1 MSELHVPW
9 LELAVLFPLIGAVWV
24 RRIDNRDR
32 ALRHAWVFFALAATA
47 GFAAWIDFAALAV
60 SAAHDRWDPTE
71 RWLGVDLFVI
81 DELNAP
87 LIPVTA
93 LVFLAT
99 ALTTTRTKVNRFSVS
114 RTLWAE
120 ALALA
125 VFTCHDP
132 WGVIVLSGLTLIFP
146 AAELRERGRSSRV
159 FWAHLG
165 TSWLLLVAGWAW
177 LSAAGLEEQAP
188 WGAVLLLTLAVL
200 IRSGVAPLHC
210 WLTDLF
216 EQATF
221 GTALLFVAPMTGAYV
236 TVRLVL
242 PVAPDWA
249 LRTIALW
256 SLSTAVYAAGMA
268 LVQRE
273 ARRFYSYLFLSHA
286 SLVLVGVE
294 TATPV
299 ALAGALA
306 VWLSVG
312 LALSGFGL
320 TLRALE
326 ARTGRLSLVSYH
338 GLAERAP
345 ELASFFLIT
354 GLASVGF
361 PGTIG
366 FVATELL
373 VDGVVEVYPFVAGL
387 IVLALTLQ
395 GIAVLQAYYR
405 LFTGIRPLS
414 NVLLSTRLWE
424 RLAVFALSALILG
437 GGLIPQPGIR
447 SRYHAA
453 QELIRSREPGVGQT
467 DREAHRPTG
476 FPVGSDPRR

>member
-9 LELAVLFPLIGAVWV
+9 LEMAVLIPLAGAAWV
-24 RRIDNRDR
+24 RQVRDRER
-32 ALRHAWVFFALAATA
+32 ALRHSWVFFTLTAAL
-47 GFAAWIDFAALAV
+47 GLGAWIDFATLTTP
-60 SAAHDRWDPTE
+60 AAHDRWDLTE
-71 RWLGVDLFVI
+71 RWLGIDLMVI

-87 LIPVTA
+87 LIPMTG

-99 ALTTTRTKVNRFSVS
+99 ALTTTRTKINRFSVS
-114 RTLWAE
+114 RILIAE

-125 VFTCHDP
+125 IFTCHEP
-132 WGVIVLSGLTLIFP
+132 WGVIILAGLTLLIPVADF
-146 AAELRERGRSSRV
+146 RERGRSPQV
-159 FWAHLG
+159 FLAHLG
-165 TSWLLLVAGWAW
+165 LSWLLLVAGWCW
-177 LSAAGLEEQAP
+177 LSTVGTTEPAP
-188 WGAVLLLTLAVL
+188 FGAVLLLTVAVL

-216 EQATF
+216 EHTSF
-221 GTALLFVAPMTGAYV
+221 GTALLFVAPMTGAYI

-273 ARRFYSYLFLSHA
+273 ARRFYSYLFLSHS

-312 LALSGFGL
+312 LSLSGFGL

-326 ARTGRLSLVSYH
+326 ARTGRLSLISFH

-345 ELASFFLIT
+345 ELATFFLLT

-373 VDGVVEVYPFVAGL
+373 IDGVVEVYPFVAGF
-387 IVLALTLQ
+387 IVFALTLQ

-414 NVLLSTRLWE
+414 NVLLSCRLWE
-424 RLAVFALSALILG
+424 RLAVFALTLLILG

-447 SRYHAA
+447 SRYQAA
-453 QELIRSREPGVGQT
+453 RDLIESRQPGAGPASLPSHVA
-467 DREAHRPTG
+467 RHNSLP
-476 FPVGSDPRR
+476 